1 MRKLLA
7 LLVLCMVALT
17 ISAHGYGRYIQ
28 RPSGQ
33 YWHHVCRTA
42 QCPCRTMVTE
52 YRSVC
57 VTPQQG
63 GTTINNTNGT
73 VVYAGQGAVINYYGN
88 GTIPE
93 AQQQTLTVRQVEVQP
108 TQNVVSDPVQA
119 NVWYIRF
126 RRGSSDISKWND
138 AEIARILA
146 FADKNP
152 DYEYLIDGYADDDTG
167 YDSYNNKLSARRV
180 DEVVKVLAPE
190 LGQKKLKVRSH
201 GSKEQPYYEND
212 MNRCVIITAVRC
224 NKR

>member
-7 LLVLCMVALT
+7 SLVLCMVALT
-17 ISAHGYGRYIQ
+17 IGAHGYVRYIQ

-33 YWHHVCRTA
+33 YWPHVCRTA
-42 QCPCRTMVTE
+42 QCPCRAMATE

-88 GTIPE
+88 GAIPE

-108 TQNVVSDPVQA
+108 MQNVVSDPVQA
-119 NVWYIRF
+119 NVWEIPF
-126 RRGSSDISKWND
+126 SSGSSKISKWNYP
-138 AEIARILA
+138 EIARLLA

-167 YDSYNNKLSARRV
+167 YDSYNYKLSARRV
-180 DEVVKVLAPE
+180 DEVVKILAPE
-190 LGQKKLKVRSH
+190 LGQKKLKVRCH
-201 GSKEQPYYEND
+201 GSKEQPYYKND